1 MAEKSLKRVTIIR
14 HLQIVLVSFY
24 YGDIFLIF
32 VRLQE
37 IEDSKSLIMTTQ
49 SENSLEQG
57 LIRTLQENS
66 YEYVEI
72 KEEENLRSNFKL
84 QLEKHNRK
92 ALEEVGRSEFTE
104 AEFDKIMLHLEGGTR
119 FEKSKKLRDL
129 KDFELED
136 GQIIWVSFLNTKK
149 WCQNEFQVANQITV
163 EGRKKC
169 RYDVTILINGL
180 PLVQIELKKRGVE
193 LKEAYNQVQRYH
205 KTSFHGLF
213 DYIQLFVIS
222 NGVNTRYF
230 ANNPNGGYKFTFNWT
245 DKNNH
250 PMNDLSLFATDFLDK
265 CTLGKVI
272 SKYIVL
278 HEGDKCLMV
287 LRPYQYYAVEEIINR
302 VENTN
307 KNGYVWHTTG
317 AGKTLTSFKA
327 AQLVSE
333 IDGVDKVMFVVDRHD
348 LDTQTQSEYE
358 AFEPGAVDS
367 TDNTYQLIKRLSGK
381 SKIIITTIQKL
392 NCAVKKDYYNQHLQA
407 LRDKKIVMIFDECHR
422 SQFGESHK
430 NIVNFFK
437 NHQIF
442 GFTGTPIFVEN
453 AKQDKTTKEIFGEC
467 LHKYLIKDAIADEN
481 VLGFLVEYYQGQQDV
496 DTMSPKRMKEIAQ
509 FILNNYD
516 KSTFDGEFNALFAVQ
531 SVPMLID
538 YYKIFKSLNPDIKIG
553 AVFTY
558 AANESQDDDKTGMGQ
573 GFDDDKVTADE
584 LQLII
589 DDYNNMFG
597 TAFST
602 DNFSAYYDDV
612 NERMKKRKK
621 DMEPLDLLLV
631 VGMFLTGFDAKKLN
645 TLYVD
650 KNLEYHG
657 LLQAFSR
664 TNRVLNEKKRFGKI
678 MCFRDLKENVD
689 AAVRLFSKDD
699 NKEEFEPI
707 IRPPF
712 KEVRKEL
719 NEKMIAFLEKYPSPA
734 YIDALQSEY
743 DKRDFVLAFRDI
755 IKKRIEIQIY
765 EDYSPDDAY
774 FLMSDQEFQDFKS
787 KYLDITIGVI
797 DKPDSGKLNEPQA
810 PYGDKDAELFDIDF
824 CLELL
829 HSDVINVAYIL
840 ALIADLNPESEDY
853 EQKRQSILDT
863 MIKDAGMR
871 SKTKL
876 IDGFIKKNVDDDRTG
891 FAKAK
896 VDGTTD
902 LEEKLKSYVSEQKN
916 KAIVELAEDEELSV
930 EALTEFFREYDY
942 LQREKP
948 EIIQDAIKNRKTK
961 VGLVERRNIFKRVM
975 ARIRTIIDTFNWD

>member
-1 MAEKSLKRVTIIR
+1 
-14 HLQIVLVSFY
+14 
-24 YGDIFLIF
+24 
-32 VRLQE
+32 
-37 IEDSKSLIMTTQ
+37 MTVQ
-49 SENSLEQG
+49 SENALEQG

-66 YEYVEI
+66 YEYVQV

-92 ALEEVGRSEFTE
+92 ALEELGRTSFTE

-119 FEKSKKLRDL
+119 FEKAKKLRDL

-180 PLVQIELKKRGVE
+180 PLVQIELKRRGVE

-230 ANNPNGGYKFTFNWT
+230 ANNPNSGYKFTFNWT
-245 DKNNH
+245 DTTNH
-250 PMNDLSLFATDFLDK
+250 PMNDLSMFAADFLDK

-333 IDGVDKVMFVVDRHD
+333 IDGVDKVLFVVDRHD

-358 AFEPGAVDS
+358 AFEPGAVDN
-367 TDNTYQLIKRLSGK
+367 TDNTYQLIRRLGGK

-392 NCAVKKDYYNQHLQA
+392 NCAVTRDYYNQHLQEV
-407 LRDKKIVMIFDECHR
+407 RDKKVVMIFDECHR
-422 SQFGESHK
+422 SHFGDCHK
-430 NIVNFFK
+430 NIVGFFK
-437 NHQIF
+437 NLQIF
-442 GFTGTPIFVEN
+442 GFTGTPIFAEN
-453 AKQDKTTKEIFGEC
+453 AKQEHTTAEVFGDC
-467 LHKYLIKDAIADEN
+467 LHRYMIKDAIADEN
-481 VLGFLVEYYQGQQDV
+481 VLGFLVEYYKGSEEV
-496 DTMSPKRMKEIAQ
+496 DKMATSRMTEIAQ
-509 FILNNYD
+509 FILNNYN
-516 KSTFDGEFNALFAVQ
+516 KSTFDGEFNALFAIQ
-531 SVPMLID
+531 SVPMLVE
-538 YYKIFKSLNPDIKIG
+538 YYKIFKSLNPQIKIG

-558 AANESQDDDKTGMGQ
+558 AANSSQDDELTGMNQ
-573 GFDDDKVTADE
+573 GFENEKVTADD
-584 LQLII
+584 LQMIM
-589 DDYNNMFG
+589 DDYNDMFG
-597 TAFST
+597 TSFSV
-602 DNFSAYYDDV
+602 DNFSAYYDDI

-621 DMEPLDLLLV
+621 NMEPLDLLLV

-664 TNRVLNEKKRFGKI
+664 TNRVLNEKKRFGKVI
-678 MCFRDLKENVD
+678 CFRDLKSNVD
-689 AAVRLFSKDD
+689 ASIKLFS
-699 NKEEFEPI
+699 NNEPNEFI
-707 IRPPF
+707 IREPYD
-712 KEVRKEL
+712 KVKKAL
-719 NEKMIAFLEKYPSPA
+719 NDRMIRFLDRYPTL
-734 YIDALQSEY
+734 DCVDLLKSEH
-743 DKRDFVLAFRDI
+743 DKRDFVLAFREI
-755 IKKRIEIQIY
+755 IRAKTEIQIY
-765 EDYSPDDAY
+765 EDYDEDDSY
-774 FLMSDQEFQDFKS
+774 FAMSEQQYMDFRS

-797 DKPDSGKLNEPQA
+797 DPPTIPGLLEEPQP
-810 PYGDKDAELFDIDF
+810 PYGEKPTLEDIDF

-840 ALIADLNPESEDY
+840 ALIEDLNPEREDY
-853 EQKRQSILDT
+853 EQERQRILDT
-863 MIKDAGMR
+863 MIKDAAMR

-876 IDGFIKKNVDDDRTG
+876 IDGFIKQNVDNDKAG

-896 VDGTTD
+896 ADGSMD
-902 LEEKLKSYVSEQKN
+902 LESRLKEYVSKAKN
-916 KAIVELAEDEELSV
+916 KAIEELADDEELSF
-930 EALTEFFREYDY
+930 EALAEFFREYDY

-948 EIIQDAIKNRKTK
+948 EIIQEAIKNRKTK
-961 VGLVERRNIFKRVM
+961 VGLVERRNILKRVM